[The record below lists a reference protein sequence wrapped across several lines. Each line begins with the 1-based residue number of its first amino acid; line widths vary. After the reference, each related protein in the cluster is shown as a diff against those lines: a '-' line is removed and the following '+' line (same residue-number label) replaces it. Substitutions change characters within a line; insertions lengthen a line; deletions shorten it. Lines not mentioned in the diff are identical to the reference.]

1 MSAMAKVCHERPK
14 PRFPFDPIAFPAVP
28 GVSVRPVEGKRDLDA
43 FIKLPFRLHRG
54 TPWVPPL
61 IFERRGFLDRD
72 ENPFFE
78 HAEGEYFLA
87 ERDGEVVGR
96 ITAHVDERWTQFQG
110 GNDGMF
116 GFFECENDPEVAR
129 ALLETAMGWLRE
141 RGRERMLGPM
151 DFTTNDECGLLIE
164 GYELDPMVLE
174 PWHPPY
180 YRELLEV
187 LGMGKT
193 MDLLMWELHLG
204 RLKQGDHFHD
214 FIEDAAR
221 TSEAEHGVTVRQM
234 RKSDLEA
241 EISRFME
248 VYNAAWGPNWGFVP
262 VTEEEVRFQA
272 KNLKPILDENWAMIA
287 EREGEVVGAALTLP
301 DINQVLAKMNG
312 RVLPFG
318 WWHFL
323 SGRRKIDRVR
333 VFALG
338 VKPEYQHYGVAAA
351 LYVRHKEVAAR
362 VRQKGGEMGWILETN
377 EPMNRA
383 MEGMGGTIVKRYRL
397 YELPLAP

>member
-1 MSAMAKVCHERPK
+1 MAKVCHERPK

-78 HAEGEYFLA
+78 HAEAEYFLA

>member
-1 MSAMAKVCHERPK
+1 MFQPSCVSTTVRRM
-14 PRFPFDPIAFPAVP
+14 P
-28 GVSVRPVEGKRDLDA
+28 GVTVRPVSGKRDLRA
-43 FIKLPFRLHRG
+43 FIRVPFRLHRG

-61 IFERRGFLDRD
+61 IMERREFLDRD
-72 ENPFFE
+72 KNPFFR
-78 HAEGEYFLA
+78 HAEAEYFIA
-87 ERDGEVVGR
+87 ERDGEAVGR

-116 GFFECENDPEVAR
+116 GFFESENDPEVAR
-129 ALLETAMGWLRE
+129 ALVEEATGWLRA

-151 DFTTNDECGLLIE
+151 DFTTNDECGILID
-164 GYELDPMVLE
+164 GYDLNPMVLE

-180 YRELLEV
+180 YRELLEG
-187 LGMGKT
+187 LGMTKS

-204 RLKQGDHFHD
+204 KLKQGDRFHD
-214 FIEDAAR
+214 FIHEAAR
-221 TSEAEHGVTVRQM
+221 KAHSEHGVTVRQM
-234 RKSDLEA
+234 RKRDLEA
-241 EISRFME
+241 EVTRFME

-262 VTEEEVRFQA
+262 ITEEEVSFQA

-287 EREGEVVGAALTLP
+287 ERKGEVVGAALTLP
-301 DINQVLAKMNG
+301 DINQVLAKMKG
-312 RVLPFG
+312 RVLPLG

-323 SGRRKIDRVR
+323 TGRRKIDQVR

-338 VKPEYQHYGVAAA
+338 VKPEYQHFGVAAA
-351 LYVRHKEVAAR
+351 LYVRHIETAAR
-362 VRQKGGEMGWILETN
+362 VPQKGGEMGWILEVN

-397 YELPLAP
+397 YELPLAG

>member
-1 MSAMAKVCHERPK
+1 MPSVT
-14 PRFPFDPIAFPAVP
+14 
-28 GVSVRPVEGKRDLDA
+28 VRPVSGKRDLNE
-43 FIKLPFRLHRG
+43 FIRVPFRLHQG

-61 IFERRGFLDRD
+61 IMERKEFLDR
-72 ENPFFE
+72 EKNPFFD
-78 HAEGEYFLA
+78 HAEAEYFLA
-87 ERDGEVVGR
+87 ERDGETVGR

-116 GFFECENDPEVAR
+116 GFFESENDPETAT
-129 ALLETAMGWLRE
+129 ALVEAATGWLRA

-151 DFTTNDECGLLIE
+151 DFTTNDECGILVE
-164 GYELDPMVLE
+164 GYDRDPMVLE

-180 YRELLEV
+180 YRELLEA
-187 LGMGKT
+187 LGMTKS
-193 MDLLMWELHLG
+193 MDLLMWELWLG
-204 RLKQGDHFHD
+204 SLKQGDRLHD
-214 FIEDAAR
+214 FIHEAAEKSK
-221 TSEAEHGVTVRQM
+221 TEHGVTVRPM
-234 RKSDLEA
+234 RKNDLEA
-241 EISRFME
+241 EVTRFME

-262 VTEEEVRFQA
+262 ITEEEVSFQA

-301 DINQVLAKMNG
+301 DINEVLAKMKG
-312 RVLPFG
+312 RLFPFG

-323 SGRRKIDRVR
+323 TGRRKIEKVR

-351 LYVRHKEVAAR
+351 LYVRHVETAAR
-362 VRQKGGEMGWILETN
+362 VRQKGGEMGWILEVN

-383 MEGMGGTIVKRYRL
+383 MEGMGGKVVKRYRL
-397 YELPLAP
+397 YELPLAG

>member
-1 MSAMAKVCHERPK
+1 M
-14 PRFPFDPIAFPAVP
+14 P
-28 GVSVRPVEGKRDLDA
+28 GVTVRPVSGKRDLRE
-43 FIKLPFRLHRG
+43 FIRVPFRLHKG

-61 IFERRGFLDRD
+61 IMERKEFLDRD
-72 ENPFFE
+72 KNPFFD
-78 HAEGEYFLA
+78 HAEAEYFIA
-87 ERDGEVVGR
+87 ERDGQAVGR

-116 GFFECENDPEVAR
+116 GFFETENDPDTAR
-129 ALLETAMGWLRE
+129 ALVEAATGWLRA

-164 GYELDPMVLE
+164 GYDLNPMVLE

-180 YRELLEV
+180 YRDLLEA
-187 LGMGKT
+187 LGMTKS
-193 MDLLMWELHLG
+193 MDLLMWELWLG
-204 RLKQGDHFHD
+204 TLKQGDRFHD
-214 FIEDAAR
+214 FIEEAAQK
-221 TSEAEHGVTVRQM
+221 SETEHGVTVRQM
-234 RKSDLEA
+234 RKNDLEA
-241 EISRFME
+241 EIARFME
-248 VYNAAWGPNWGFVP
+248 VYNEAWGPNWGFVP
-262 VTEEEVRFQA
+262 ITEEEVAFQA
-272 KNLKPILDENWAMIA
+272 KNLKPILDENWTMIA

-301 DINQVLAKMNG
+301 DVNEVLAKMKG
-312 RVLPFG
+312 RLLPFG

-323 SGRRKIDRVR
+323 TGRRKIDQVR

-362 VRQKGGEMGWILETN
+362 VRQKGGEMGWILEVN

-383 MEGMGGTIVKRYRL
+383 MEGMGGKVVKRYRL
-397 YELPLAP
+397 YELPLAG